1 MRFNTDLGIIPRVQV
16 CQTVMNILKLI
27 SESKTQV
34 AYVARVTNNRKTDEK
49 NCSSVMQMST
59 CVLS

>member
-1 MRFNTDLGIIPRVQV
+1 MRFNTDLGTIPWVQV
-16 CQTVMNILKLI
+16 CQTVINILKLI

-34 AYVARVTNNRKTDEK
+34 TYIVRITDNRKTDEK
-49 NCSSVMQMST
+49 NCSRVTQMST